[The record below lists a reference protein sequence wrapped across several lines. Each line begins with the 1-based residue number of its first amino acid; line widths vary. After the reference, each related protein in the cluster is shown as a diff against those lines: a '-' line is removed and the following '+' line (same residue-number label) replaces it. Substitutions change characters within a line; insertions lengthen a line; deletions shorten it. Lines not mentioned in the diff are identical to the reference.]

1 MSVSGSVLVYRR
13 ELSLMFSRE
22 PRIAAGAGARM
33 SVYELKQTAK
43 RAFPEYEA
51 TRVYERKNPD
61 QPTEIVLEHGEKRLQ
76 RLFNPYTGADLGDSL
91 QPGFRFILW
100 LADLHDNL
108 LWGRTGRRLN
118 LIGGVLRTIPLC
130 DRAGLFWARPSPCC
144 RSRGRPREWHRKR
157 VSLRAL

>member
-76 RLFNPYTGADLGDSL
+76 RLFNPYTGADLGDPL

-100 LADLHDNL
+100 LADLHYNL
-108 LWGRTGRRLN
+108 LSDRTRRRWN
-118 LIGGVLRTIPLC
+118 AFG
-130 DRAGLFWARPSPCC
+130 AGLSTLLCFTGAVICWPGIKKW
-144 RSRGRPREWHRKR
+144 RSRLTFPWKETIQGLN
-157 VSLRAL
+157 SA